1 MNSSSETIYHIFM
14 KNGKMFYA
22 SAYSAYSN
30 NIEDIT
36 RRGFTYLFTTMKAT
50 IPIFLKKAELPS
62 KYNLEKEFLDLF
74 PSKKP
79 KKVAS

>member
-22 SAYSAYSN
+22 SSAYSN

-74 PSKKP
+74 PSKKT
-79 KKVAS
+79 